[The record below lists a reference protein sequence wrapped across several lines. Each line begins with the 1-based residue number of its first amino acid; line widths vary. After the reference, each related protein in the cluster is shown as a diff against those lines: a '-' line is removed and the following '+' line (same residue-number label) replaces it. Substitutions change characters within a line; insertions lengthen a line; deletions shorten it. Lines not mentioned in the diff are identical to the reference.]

1 MKEHKPIKRDKAF
14 VPFSKDH
21 HFSLLLAW
29 KIRND
34 LANKVKAEHICSYV
48 LEFFSDNLEQHFKEE
63 EELIF
68 CKLSTDDALRKQ
80 AENEHRKIYLLMESI
95 QQNTADKELLNEFAN
110 TLETHIR
117 FEERTLF
124 NHLQQNMK
132 SEELEEVFLI
142 AQENDDDGKHRKL
155 FMSHKNIEGVQ

>member
-1 MKEHKPIKRDKAF
+1 
-14 VPFSKDH
+14 
-21 HFSLLLAW
+21 
-29 KIRND
+29 
-34 LANKVKAEHICSYV
+34 
-48 LEFFSDNLEQHFKEE
+48 
-63 EELIF
+63 
-68 CKLSTDDALRKQ
+68 LRKQ

-95 QQNTADKELLNEFAN
+95 QQNTAGKELLNEFAN

-142 AQENDDDGKHRKL
+142 VQENDDDGKHRKL
-155 FMSHKNIEGVQ
+155 FMSHKNTEGVQ

>member
-1 MKEHKPIKRDKAF
+1 MNAYKPIKRNKAF

-29 KIRND
+29 KIRQD
-34 LANKVKAEHICSYV
+34 VENKVKAEHVCSYV
-48 LEFFSDNLEQHFKEE
+48 LGFFNDNLQQHFKEE

-68 CKLSTDDALRKQ
+68 CKLPTDDTLRKQ
-80 AENEHRKIYLLMESI
+80 AEDEHKKIYLLIESI
-95 QQNTADKELLNEFAN
+95 RQNTSNKKFLKEFAN
-110 TLETHIR
+110 MLEAHVR

-142 AQENDDDGKHRKL
+142 VQENDDDGKHRKL
-155 FMSHKNIEGVQ
+155 FMSHKNTEGVQ